1 LFPTIITKAESTKVS
16 IETGSQGNR
25 DGALLLVQQYF
36 LEILI
41 YAMLLNHNCFSI
53 LK

>member
-1 LFPTIITKAESTKVS
+1 LFPTIVTKAESTKVL
-16 IETGSQGNR
+16 ETGSQGNR